1 MSNSCCCCQTKGML
15 LMWGGIILMLQ
26 QIKYK
31 IRIAKD
37 SCQGRNTTDQDQQ
50 KSKELRSCFPIQSS
64 SFLYLSNCS
73 GTLYN
78 SGTQSNAAVNIPVDI
93 LFLNNTVRL

>member
-1 MSNSCCCCQTKGML
+1 MRGR
-15 LMWGGIILMLQ
+15 ILMLQ

-50 KSKELRSCFPIQSS
+50 KSEELRSCFPSILVILV
-64 SFLYLSNCS
+64 SFEL
-73 GTLYN
+73 
-78 SGTQSNAAVNIPVDI
+78 QWDI
-93 LFLNNTVRL
+93 V

>member
-1 MSNSCCCCQTKGML
+1 MSNSCGCCQTKGML
-15 LMWGGIILMLQ
+15 SMRERIILMLQ

-50 KSKELRSCFPIQSS
+50 KSEELRSCFPIQSS
-64 SFLYLSNCS
+64 SFFS
-73 GTLYN
+73 T
-78 SGTQSNAAVNIPVDI
+78 AVGHCIIQVH
-93 LFLNNTVRL
+93 RQCCK